1 MTNKKKI
8 LVIDDE
14 ETLREIVK
22 FYLETTERY
31 EVSGAASGREG
42 LSMAKRNQPDLIL
55 LDIFMPEMSG
65 NDVMEHLMDDIATRN
80 IPVIFL
86 TGVISKEDITT
97 QGGVVGGRRFI
108 AKPVVSEELI
118 PVIDSVLQ

>member
-1 MTNKKKI
+1 MANKKKI

-22 FYLETTERY
+22 FYLETTKRY

-42 LSMAKRNQPDLIL
+42 IAIAKRNQPDLIL
-55 LDIFMPEMSG
+55 LDILMPEMSG

-86 TGVISKEDITT
+86 TGVISKEDIST

-108 AKPVVSEELI
+108 AKPVASEELI
-118 PVIDSVLQ
+118 QVLDSVLQ

>member
-1 MTNKKKI
+1 MANKKKI

-14 ETLREIVK
+14 KTLREIVK

-31 EVSGAASGREG
+31 EVSGAANGREG

-86 TGVISKEDITT
+86 TGVISKEEISI
-97 QGGVVGGRRFI
+97 QGGVIGGRRFI
-108 AKPVVSEELI
+108 AKPVASEELI
-118 PVIDSVLQ
+118 QVIDSALQ